1 MLSYSLWV
9 FVMNSAGLQA
19 KTICFAMFISST
31 CLAHSHALPLALP
44 LPSCDSTPSVL
55 DVCEFREGEKK
66 ELMTCIKHRLT
77 PQPSKIRAGKSQQ
90 PCLLL
95 QYSTISFVFVSK
107 IRSLGLTVCGC
118 CVFFGTCSLFMPYRS
133 WSLLLWLRRDWCC
146 QGGPGCWAA

>member
-1 MLSYSLWV
+1 
-9 FVMNSAGLQA
+9 MNSAGLQA

-90 PCLLL
+90 TCLLL
-95 QYSTISFVFVSK
+95 QYSTTLLVK
-107 IRSLGLTVCGC
+107 LGLTVCGC
-118 CVFFGTCSLFMPYRS
+118 CVFFCTCSLFTPYRS
-133 WSLLLWLRRDWCC
+133 
-146 QGGPGCWAA
+146 